1 MADPV
6 DEIAVGPL
14 TLRVARREVVLADRI
29 IGFKHWKT
37 TAFGAQAIVLL
48 GLFGTSLDEA
58 WLRQRLR
65 SEGAEDALDALTH
78 LAQAG
83 GKVST
88 EALEDLLGRLH
99 RQSGAE
105 ER

>member
-6 DEIAVGPL
+6 DVIAVGPL

-58 WLRQRLR
+58 RLRQPLL
-65 SEGAEDALDALTH
+65 SEGAEDALDALTQ
-78 LAQAG
+78 LARAG

-99 RQSGAE
+99 RQKGAE
-105 ER
+105 GG